1 MTKQSRVTA
10 SSGVSSLEK
19 SPGALYPQ
27 ALVVSVGSLKSKDGK
42 FAGSFTASCE
52 LETSREHA
60 HIVSVRVCPQLL
72 LIRTNKRQLIFTR

>member
-19 SPGALYPQ
+19 SHGALYPQ

-42 FAGSFTASCE
+42 FAGNFTAS
-52 LETSREHA
+52 LSSR
-60 HIVSVRVCPQLL
+60 VV
-72 LIRTNKRQLIFTR
+72 